1 MLALIVLVGAAAL
14 AWRLAYWPFDR
25 SYKYLPKYGDR
36 QHAKAVPNVRDQAPG
51 LTTSRLAS
59 S

>member
-25 SYKYLPKYGDR
+25 SYKYLPKYGDSH
-36 QHAKAVPNVRDQAPG
+36 HAKAVP
-51 LTTSRLAS
+51 TSGTKPAA
-59 S
+59 

>member
-36 QHAKAVPNVRDQAPG
+36 QHAKAVP
-51 LTTSRLAS
+51 TSGTKPPA
-59 S
+59 